1 MYNLII
7 IFMFIFSFVCSNG
20 DTKKINEPQKE
31 NNPGGNSKQTVN
43 LGDRQAIIPATEK
56 MEWAFGRNYKT
67 FTPTAEDIQSAEEIL
82 SACYN
87 KEVTGTVN
95 PFLGRKLED
104 YYRQYVGGVKENG
117 EKIIYINCF
126 CYIMDLYVDQWKTE
140 LIMVDDGGNC
150 YFNVKANL
158 NKNNYYELMVNGL
171 P

>member
-7 IFMFIFSFVCSNG
+7 AFLFIFSFVCSNG

-31 NNPGGNSKQTVN
+31 NNPGGNNKQTVN
-43 LGDRQAIIPATEK
+43 LGDKQAIIPATEK

-67 FTPTAEDIQSAEEIL
+67 FTPTTEDIQAAEEIL

-87 KEVTGTVN
+87 K
-95 PFLGRKLED
+95 
-104 YYRQYVGGVKENG
+104 

-126 CYIMDLYVDQWKTE
+126 CYIMDLYADQWKTE

-158 NKNNYYELMVNGL
+158 DKNEYYELMVNGL